1 MCRGRATAAA
11 GGTRR
16 CREQPRGLRF
26 AGCGLL
32 ASSPAAA
39 AWWPRG
45 GPWPGP
51 GGAEHSWGPGG
62 LQSPEPAGCSLGSP
76 GAGSPRPSAAVGCGQ
91 HAGPRVPWQCHQGQS
106 SLRRWQPLSRTHR
119 CWSPSQDGASCHQE
133 FLNCLLQ
140 QSQALILTAVSGFC
154 CNVKARDANT

>member
-1 MCRGRATAAA
+1 MVVLP
-11 GGTRR
+11 
-16 CREQPRGLRF
+16 QPRAGRGGAGSSR
-26 AGCGLL
+26 AGCGLRV
-32 ASSPAAA
+32 AVC
-39 AWWPRG
+39 WPVPQQLLRG
-45 GPWPGP
+45 GPGEGP
-51 GGAEHSWGPGG
+51 GQGLAELSALGGRGG

-91 HAGPRVPWQCHQGQS
+91 HAGPRVPWQRHQGQS

-119 CWSPSQDGASCHQE
+119 CWSLSQDGASCHQE

-154 CNVKARDANT
+154 CNIKAGDANT